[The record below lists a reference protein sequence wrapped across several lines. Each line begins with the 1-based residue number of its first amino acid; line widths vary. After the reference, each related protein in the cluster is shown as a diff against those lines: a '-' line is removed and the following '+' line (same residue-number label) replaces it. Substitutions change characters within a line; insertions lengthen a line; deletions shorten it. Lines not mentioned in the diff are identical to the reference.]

1 MDLSHTVTTHWTEQ
15 TSADHFDFLDDEGDD
30 Q

>member
-15 TSADHFDFLDDEGDD
+15 TSAAQLDYLDEEDPR
-30 Q
+30 

>member
-15 TSADHFDFLDDEGDD
+15 TSAAHFDFLDEEELP
-30 Q
+30 